1 MKSEI
6 LEVNSLRWRTARGS
20 AGNGACVEVAPAA
33 GTILI
38 RDSKDREGPVVQYS
52 GNSWR
57 VFLGVAK
64 NGQFDLECL

>member
-1 MKSEI
+1 MKSEM
-6 LEVNSLRWRTARGS
+6 LEVGDLRWRTARRS

-33 GTILI
+33 GAILI
-38 RDSKDREGPVVQYS
+38 RDSKDREGPVVHYS

-57 VFLGVAK
+57 AFLGAAK

>member
-1 MKSEI
+1 MKSGI
-6 LEVNSLRWRTARGS
+6 LEVDSLRWRTARGS

-38 RDSKDREGPVVQYS
+38 RDSKDREGPVVQYT

-57 VFLGVAK
+57 AFLGAAK
-64 NGQFDLECL
+64 EGQFDLESL

>member
-1 MKSEI
+1 M
-6 LEVNSLRWRTARGS
+6 LEVGDLRWRTARRS

-38 RDSKDREGPVVQYS
+38 RDSKDREGPVVRYS
-52 GNSWR
+52 SDSWQA
-57 VFLGVAK
+57 FLRAAK

>member
-6 LEVNSLRWRTARGS
+6 LEVGGLRWRTARRS

-33 GTILI
+33 GTVLI

-52 GNSWR
+52 GDSWR
-57 VFLGVAK
+57 VFLGAAK
-64 NGQFDLECL
+64 KGHFDLECL